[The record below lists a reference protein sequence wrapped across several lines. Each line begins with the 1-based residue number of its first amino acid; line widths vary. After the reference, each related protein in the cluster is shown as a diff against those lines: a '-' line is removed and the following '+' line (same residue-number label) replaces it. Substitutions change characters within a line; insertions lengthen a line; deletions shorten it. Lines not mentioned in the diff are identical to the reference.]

1 MNDINLPLRD
11 RAAAGRAL
19 ADALLAHYQGA
30 DVLVLALP
38 RGGVPVAFE
47 VAERLGAELDVI
59 LVRKLGAPGQPE
71 LAAGAIASG
80 GIRVL
85 NPDVVTG
92 LGISEAALD
101 SAAARETQEL
111 ERRERVYRGDRPRP
125 RIAGRCVI
133 LIDDG
138 MATGATMRAAVAALR
153 QQTPERIV
161 VAIPVAAAQTV
172 DVLRQQADDVVC
184 LAMPSPFWSIGQ
196 WYRDFDQVSDDQVS
210 RLLAISA

>member
-1 MNDINLPLRD
+1 MNEINLPLRD